1 MEEGTELGPSVEGGR
16 TFLLQRL
23 KKEQGFTLIEVLAAL
38 LILSIVALAFT
49 AYFSNALTF
58 SKSNQNKTIMSNLA
72 RSAVVYMQKQ
82 DFDALKGYFLY
93 EIEHTPDGNV
103 NPSLNANT
111 FLTCGASSTNECAF
125 KEIFGNTDPSLVSQI
140 LSPSV
145 NGVDYQIIISY
156 QRKLADNLGEKG
168 DLLLPIT
175 ATIRP
180 KPTSAGSSG
189 PGADEVVVEGYVN
202 AEVIR

>member
-1 MEEGTELGPSVEGGR
+1 M
-16 TFLLQRL
+16 LQRL

-82 DFDALKGYFLY
+82 DFKTLKDYFEKNDKASITSDTLKQF
-93 EIEHTPDGNV
+93 
-103 NPSLNANT
+103 A
-111 FLTCGASSTNECAF
+111 TCGTSEAGICEF
-125 KEIFGNTDPSLVSQI
+125 KKIFGNTDPTLVSEI

-145 NGVDYQIIISY
+145 NGVDYQISISY
-156 QRKLADNLGEKG
+156 QSKLVKSSG
-168 DLLLPIT
+168 DGGNLLLPIT

-180 KPTSAGSSG
+180 LSAGRSG
-189 PGADEVVVEGYVN
+189 PGADEVIVEGYVN
-202 AEVIR
+202 AEAIR